1 MATLF
6 SPLFASESFWMP
18 RKASTVAGQ
27 VDGLYNF
34 ILLLSAIFFVLIIGA
49 TVLFV
54 LKYRYRGEENVKTS
68 PLAHSLKLELV
79 WSAIPSVL
87 LLAIF
92 AWGFTVWMNI
102 NIVPSDNMEIRVN
115 AARWSWSFSYPRH
128 GVNGSAELIVPA
140 DTNIKLVMISSDVL
154 HSFFVP
160 EFRVKRDVLPKRYS
174 TVWFHTPSKALTR
187 LQKVKP
193 EKLQLAN
200 VVKEL
205 GFAADLK
212 NAATVIKGGHIMVN
226 NVVVSSPTQQVK
238 LHDVIEV
245 KVDAKLRKSLLAKEK
260 AHAKKM
266 KKLKADDER
275 AVAQKKFDAEMKK
288 VTPHWLRTVL
298 SAMKAA
304 KEIQER
310 FQKNE
315 LTAADLPKLRADWL
329 YADIDGLR
337 SMYGFVSDAY
347 NVNCT
352 EYCGKEH
359 SKMIT
364 RVRVVSPKL
373 FGIWLKRTLSKGATG
388 PELIARYGCGSCHSV
403 KDNSVKVGPSF
414 KGIYGRKRTYTDANG
429 KVASKV
435 LDKEFFKTYIRESI
449 LNPQAKVVAGFANQK
464 MPTFKGRIKQEEID
478 ILIDYL
484 EGLR

>member
-6 SPLFASESFWMP
+6 SPLFASDSFWMP
-18 RKASTVAGQ
+18 RNASTVAGQ

-49 TVLFV
+49 MVFFV
-54 LKYRYRGEENVKTS
+54 VKYRYRGEENVKTS
-68 PLAHSLKLELV
+68 PLAHSLKLEIV
-79 WSAIPSVL
+79 WSAIPAAL

-92 AWGFTVWMNI
+92 AWGFVAWLNI
-102 NIVPSDNMEIRVN
+102 NVIPSDNMEVRVN

-128 GVNGSAELIVPA
+128 GVNGAPELIVPS
-140 DTNIKLVMISSDVL
+140 DTNIKLVMISSDVI
-154 HSFFVP
+154 HSFYVP

-174 TVWFHTPSKALTR
+174 TTWFHTPAKALTR
-187 LQKVKP
+187 LQKVKA

-205 GFAADLK
+205 GFARDIQDA
-212 NAATVIKGGHIMVN
+212 NAVIKGGHIMIN
-226 NVVVSSPTQQVK
+226 GAVVSSPTEKVK
-238 LHDVIEV
+238 LHDLVEV
-245 KVDAKLRKSLLAKEK
+245 KVDSNLRKSLLKKEK
-260 AHAKKM
+260 AHAKLM
-266 KKLKADDER
+266 KKLKAEDER
-275 AVAQKKFDAEMKK
+275 AAAQKKFDAEMAKA
-288 VTPHWLRTVL
+288 TPQWLRNVL
-298 SAMKAA
+298 SAMDAA
-304 KEIQER
+304 KEIEDR
-310 FQKNE
+310 FRKNE

-337 SMYGFVSDAY
+337 SMWGFVSDAY
-347 NVNCT
+347 NLNCT

-373 FGIWLKRTLSKGATG
+373 FGIWLKRTLNKGATG

-414 KGIYGRKRTYTDANG
+414 KGIYGRQRAYRDANG
-429 KVASKV
+429 KLVTKV

-449 LNPQAKVVAGFANQK
+449 LNPQAKVVTGFENQK

-478 ILIDYL
+478 VLIDYL